1 MSLDPCGGAG
11 AIMPPCHHATAFCAL
26 REARELN
33 RKTGKI
39 GNAREIHARLRMAFG
54 CSVWGVRIIWA
65 VPAAQ
70 LVSALGQ
77 HVLLNDSPSAHLGIN
92 HPLYP

>member
-1 MSLDPCGGAG
+1 
-11 AIMPPCHHATAFCAL
+11 
-26 REARELN
+26 
-33 RKTGKI
+33 
-39 GNAREIHARLRMAFG
+39 MAFG